1 MFRKLISATLAVV
14 IVASVNIAPKAKA
27 DEYQRVILSGTTS
40 AAYTNSA
47 SFYNAKILAVRAQN
61 LAGAA
66 CTNAIVFSQ
75 VDSTGVL
82 TNTLTTITTATSGAT
97 DLSTNGYVQLKGD
110 VFRISATSNFLAE
123 IVFDNRSR

>member
-14 IVASVNIAPKAKA
+14 IVASVSIAPKAKA

-47 SFYNAKILAVRAQN
+47 AFYNAKILSIRAQN
-61 LAGAA
+61 MAGAA
-66 CTNAIVFSQ
+66 CTNAMVFSQ
-75 VDSTGVL
+75 VDSTGAL
-82 TNTLTTITTATSGAT
+82 TNSLTTITSATSGSA

-110 VFRISATSNFLAE
+110 VLKVSATSNFLAE
-123 IVFDNRSR
+123 VVLDNRSR